1 MRSTPTRVAKRLYLN
16 LANLLVH
23 LRKEWFPKQH
33 KSKLQPHADG
43 PFKVLRRVNDN
54 AYEIDLLSKYG
65 VSTTFNVADLS
76 PFIGI
81 EESRTP
87 PFQEREDD
95 EDIPD
100 NVLNHGP
107 ADPSQTPN
115 TPIQGPI
122 TQSRAN
128 KLQQEVNSLLTKI
141 DYNANENF
149 ILPKFSTY
157 VF

>member
-23 LRKEWFPKQH
+23 LHKEWFPKQH

-65 VSTTFNVADLS
+65 VSTTYNVADLS

-100 NVLNHGP
+100 NVLNHGL

-115 TPIQGPI
+115 TPI
-122 TQSRAN
+122 
-128 KLQQEVNSLLTKI
+128 
-141 DYNANENF
+141 
-149 ILPKFSTY
+149 
-157 VF
+157 